1 MNGKPLYSCENLTFS
16 YGSGQAPALSIPSL
30 AIEEG
35 QCVALLGPNGSGKTT
50 LLKLLNGL
58 LPERGGAGVCG
69 GALLFRGEALIRGG
83 ERFMPRSLR
92 RDSIYMHQQPYVLS
106 GGVARNMAFACG
118 ARGLSGR
125 AASETAREAL
135 RLVGLESL
143 AGRRRRGLSGG
154 EAQRL
159 ALARVIASGAGV
171 FLLDE
176 PTAGVDAASRDRI
189 AETLSMLAGKGAAIV
204 FSTHEPEILGG
215 IAGRIIRFE
224 RGEIVGDMGRQHA

>member
-1 MNGKPLYSCENLTFS
+1 MNGKALYSCEDLSFA
-16 YGSGQAPALSIPSL
+16 YGPGQPPALSIPSL
-30 AIEEG
+30 RIEEG

-50 LLKLLNGL
+50 LLKLFNGL
-58 LPERGGAGVCG
+58 LPESGRGCACG
-69 GALLFRGEALIRGG
+69 GTLLFRGESLVRGG
-83 ERFMPRSLR
+83 ERFIPRSLR
-92 RDSIYMHQQPYVLS
+92 RDTIYMHQQPYVLS

-125 AASETAREAL
+125 AAAETAREAL
-135 RLVGLESL
+135 RLVGLEAL

-159 ALARVIASGAGV
+159 ALARVIASGAGIL
-171 FLLDE
+171 LLDE

-189 AETLSMLAGKGAAIV
+189 AETLSMLARKGATIV

-215 IAGRIIRFE
+215 VAGRIISFE
-224 RGEIVGDMGRQHA
+224 RGAIVGDVGR

>member
-1 MNGKPLYSCENLTFS
+1 MSGKTLYSCEALTFS
-16 YGSGQAPALSIPSL
+16 YGPGQPPALSIPSL

-35 QCVALLGPNGSGKTT
+35 QCVALIGPNGSGKTT
-50 LLKLLNGL
+50 LLKLFNGL
-58 LPERGGAGVCG
+58 LPESGLAGTCA
-69 GALLFRGEALIRGG
+69 GALRFRGEPLVLGG
-83 ERFMPRSLR
+83 ERFLPRSLR
-92 RDSIYMHQQPYVLS
+92 WDTIYMHQQPYVLT

-125 AASETAREAL
+125 AAAETAREAL

-171 FLLDE
+171 LLLDE
-176 PTAGVDAASRDRI
+176 PTASVDAASRDRI
-189 AETLSMLAGKGAAIV
+189 ADTLSMLARKGATIL

-215 IAGRIIRFE
+215 IAGRIISFE
-224 RGEIVGDMGRQHA
+224 RGAIVGDVGR

>member
-1 MNGKPLYSCENLTFS
+1 MKGKALFSCEDLTFS
-16 YGSGQAPALSIPSL
+16 YGPGQPRALSIPGL

-50 LLKLLNGL
+50 LLKLFNGL
-58 LPERGGAGVCG
+58 LPEDGRPGACS
-69 GALLFRGEALIRGG
+69 GALRFRGDAVIGGG
-83 ERFMPRSLR
+83 EGRLPPPLR
-92 RDSIYMHQQPYVLS
+92 RDTIYMHQHPYVLS

-135 RLVGLESL
+135 RLVGLEGL

-159 ALARVIASGAGV
+159 ALARVIASGAEV
-171 FLLDE
+171 LLLDE

-189 AETLSMLAGKGAAIV
+189 AETLSMLARKGVTIL

-215 IAGRIIRFE
+215 IAGRVISFE
-224 RGEIVGDMGRQHA
+224 RGAIVGDVGR

>member
-1 MNGKPLYSCENLTFS
+1 MKGRALYSCEDLAFS
-16 YGSGQAPALSIPSL
+16 YGPGQSPALSIPSL

-50 LLKLLNGL
+50 LLKLFNGL
-58 LPERGGAGVCG
+58 LPESGRAGACS
-69 GALLFRGEALIRGG
+69 GALRFRGEALVGGG
-83 ERFMPRSLR
+83 ERLLPRSLR
-92 RDSIYMHQQPYVLS
+92 RETIYMHQQPYVLS

-135 RLVGLESL
+135 RLVGLEGL

-159 ALARVIASGAGV
+159 ALARAIASGAGV
-171 FLLDE
+171 LLLDE
-176 PTAGVDAASRDRI
+176 PTASVDAASRDRI
-189 AETLSMLAGKGAAIV
+189 AETLSMLARKGVTIL
-204 FSTHEPEILGG
+204 FSTHEPEVLGG
-215 IAGRIIRFE
+215 IAGRIISFE
-224 RGEIVGDMGRQHA
+224 RGAIVGDVGR